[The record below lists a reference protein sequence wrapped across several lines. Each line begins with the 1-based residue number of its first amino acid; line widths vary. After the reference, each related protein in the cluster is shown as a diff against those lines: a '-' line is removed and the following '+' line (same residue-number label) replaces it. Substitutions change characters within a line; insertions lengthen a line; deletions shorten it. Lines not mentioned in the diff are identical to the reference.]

1 MKRLIA
7 TIVILTFAVAL
18 MATESD
24 PSETV
29 GFYKIDADIGYTPFA
44 LPFTFYIANPT
55 PPPSIMETMELDDI
69 IGDQLTAGMAFNADK
84 LWDINEGWTAYLNQV
99 TGLWTGTLADSAF
112 TLGHAY
118 YIENKQ
124 ASSQEVYLAGTVDQS
139 VADYGLMDM
148 GFNPVGVR
156 EAGNVLLDDID
167 LLSSGFTGGMAFN
180 SDKIWDLNNG
190 TTSYYN
196 TMSSSWV
203 GFDTLTIGHAY
214 YIQVKNTPFTWVYD
228 PGSKG
233 GRALSKTKVVTPVT
247 PKVTPR
253 TTNSVKKISVK
264 KVAKPVR
271 SSE

>member
-7 TIVILTFAVAL
+7 TIVILAFACTL
-18 MATESD
+18 MAAESD

-29 GFYKIDADIGYTPFA
+29 GFYKIDAPGGVFTPYA
-44 LPFTFYIANPT
+44 LPFTFYDNT
-55 PPPSIMETMELDDI
+55 HTQTWSLDDI
-69 IGDQLTAGMAFNADK
+69 IGTQLTAGMAFNADK
-84 LWDINEGWTAYLNQV
+84 LWDINEGWTAYLAMS
-99 TGLWTGTLADSAF
+99 GLWTGTLADSMF
-112 TLGHAY
+112 RLGHAY
-118 YIENKQ
+118 YIQNKH
-124 ASSQEVYLAGTVDQS
+124 ADQEVYLAGTVDQS

-196 TMSSSWV
+196 TISSSWV